1 MPGNLLRLR
10 TVNCEQC
17 SGERCS
23 MTTLA
28 ELLLSATR
36 RLVRSPSSRIDAEVL
51 MMRLLRVDRAFLY
64 ARPEMAIPAATA
76 AVYDTLVDARERGM
90 PIAYLTGERE
100 FFSHVFRVT
109 PDTLIPRPDTELLV
123 EAALQ
128 LKLPEPARVL
138 DLGTGS
144 GAIAITLALE
154 CPAWDVTATDA
165 VDAALAVARDNAAR
179 LGACVRFAGGDWFT
193 ALVPDDRFDLIISN
207 PPYIAPDDVHLDE
220 GDLRFEP
227 RSALIAADDGLAAI
241 AHIVDA
247 ARHRLHAQGWLLM
260 EHGWQQGEAVR
271 ALAAAAGYAP
281 VKTLVD
287 LAGKP
292 RALLAGW
299 QQPDDP
305 EHAHHG

>member
-10 TVNCEQC
+10 TVNCERC

-36 RLVRSPSSRIDAEVL
+36 RLVHSPSSRIDAEVL

-154 CPAWDVTATDA
+154 CPAWDVTATDV

-179 LGACVRFAGGDWFT
+179 LGACVRFAGGDWFA

-207 PPYIAPDDVHLDE
+207 PPYIAPDDVHLGE

-247 ARHRLHAQGWLLM
+247 ARHRLHAQGWLLI

>member
-10 TVNCEQC
+10 TVNREQC

-36 RLVRSPSSRIDAEVL
+36 RLVHSPSSRIDAEVL

-154 CPAWDVTATDA
+154 CPAWDVTATDV

-179 LGACVRFAGGDWFT
+179 LGACVRFAGGDWFA

-207 PPYIAPDDVHLDE
+207 PPYIAPDDVHLGE

-247 ARHRLHAQGWLLM
+247 ARHRLHAQGWLLI

-271 ALAAAAGYAP
+271 ALAAAAGYRP

>member
-10 TVNCEQC
+10 TVNREQC

-36 RLVRSPSSRIDAEVL
+36 RLVHSPSSRIDAEVL

-154 CPAWDVTATDA
+154 CPAWDVTATDV

-179 LGACVRFAGGDWFT
+179 LGACVRFAGGDWFA

-207 PPYIAPDDVHLDE
+207 PPYIAPDDVHLGE

-247 ARHRLHAQGWLLM
+247 ARHRLHAQGWLLI

>member
-10 TVNCEQC
+10 TVNCERC

-36 RLVRSPSSRIDAEVL
+36 RLVHSPSSRIDAEVL

-154 CPAWDVTATDA
+154 CPAWDVTATDV

-207 PPYIAPDDVHLDE
+207 PPYIAPDDVHLGE

-247 ARHRLHAQGWLLM
+247 ARHRLHAQGWLLI